1 VSTMVRGRTQE
12 LVRNAELYHRR
23 FEKSSAPAN
32 PRTGVAVVTCIDARL
47 NIYGM
52 LGLAEGDA
60 HIIRNA
66 GGVITEDVV
75 RSLAASQHLAGT
87 SEIMLIMHDGCR
99 MRTITDDEFAD
110 KLQAASGF
118 RPGWPPAGFTDPA
131 QELRRAMDALRH
143 NPFLLNSTRISGFIY
158 NERTGNLRELEL
170 DTLLT
175 QPGPTAP
182 VVGVVDSAVDLG
194 S

>member
-32 PRTGVAVVTCIDARL
+32 PRTGVAVVTCTDARL
-47 NIYGM
+47 NIYGI

-75 RSLAASQHLAGT
+75 RSLAANT
-87 SEIMLIMHDGCR
+87 
-99 MRTITDDEFAD
+99 
-110 KLQAASGF
+110 
-118 RPGWPPAGFTDPA
+118 
-131 QELRRAMDALRH
+131 
-143 NPFLLNSTRISGFIY
+143 
-158 NERTGNLRELEL
+158 
-170 DTLLT
+170 
-175 QPGPTAP
+175 
-182 VVGVVDSAVDLG
+182 
-194 S
+194 